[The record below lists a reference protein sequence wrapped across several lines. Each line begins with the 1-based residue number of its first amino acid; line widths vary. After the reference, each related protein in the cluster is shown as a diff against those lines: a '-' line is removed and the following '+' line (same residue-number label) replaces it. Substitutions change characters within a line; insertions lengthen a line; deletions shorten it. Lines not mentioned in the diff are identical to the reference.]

1 MSVDVQYIANIYS
14 KLTEMDI
21 QLDTDPIE
29 YGPSRL
35 NQKTAHLRT
44 FLSQTEKIFM
54 EVSHNLHKYKR
65 DLLISET
72 QYEVEKNRLMAEDPH
87 VRSGRSQGERESLA
101 STKLVDIQSKI
112 NDCRLAVHDLED
124 VMKVIKAKR
133 TDLKD
138 LQGRL
143 RDQLK
148 LCQEQ
153 IALGQ
158 RWGSKADQQ
167 VFDTISAGHDVSES
181 DVLIKADASLR
192 NEEPLPWD
200 EQTTEAPSIS
210 SSPTTDQIVDDLL
223 EKATTK
229 NVTTEMK
236 SQATEGD
243 IEGFMETPLTRISQ
257 KSVDD
262 FDLDSLFDE
271 FSS

>member
-1 MSVDVQYIANIYS
+1 MSVDVDYIAGIYDRLM
-14 KLTEMDI
+14 KMDV
-21 QLDTDPIE
+21 QLDADPIE
-29 YGPSRL
+29 FGPSRL
-35 NQKTAHLRT
+35 NQKVSQVRT
-44 FLSQTEKIFM
+44 FLSQTEKTFM

-65 DLLISET
+65 DLLIAQT
-72 QYEVEKNRLMAEDPH
+72 QYETEKNRLMAEDPH

-101 STKLVDIQSKI
+101 STRLVEVQTTI
-112 NDCRLAVHDLED
+112 NECTLSVHDLED

-158 RWGSKADQQ
+158 RWGSKSDER
-167 VFDTISAGHDVSES
+167 VFNEISAGYQDEVASEI
-181 DVLIKADASLR
+181 LIKAEPELR
-192 NEEPLPWD
+192 NETPVVRNTEPS
-200 EQTTEAPSIS
+200 TESVVDDIFARTAKTAPS
-210 SSPTTDQIVDDLL
+210 
-223 EKATTK
+223 
-229 NVTTEMK
+229 EMK
-236 SQATEGD
+236 AIQATDNEID
-243 IEGFMETPLTRISQ
+243 SFVSTPLTRISKEQ
-257 KSVDD
+257 VED

>member
-1 MSVDVQYIANIYS
+1 MSVDVDYIAGIYDRLM
-14 KLTEMDI
+14 KMDV
-21 QLDTDPIE
+21 QLDADPIE
-29 YGPSRL
+29 FGPSRL
-35 NQKTAHLRT
+35 NQKVSQVRT
-44 FLSQTEKIFM
+44 FLSQTEKTFM

-65 DLLISET
+65 DLLIAQT
-72 QYEVEKNRLMAEDPH
+72 QYETDKNRLMAEDPH

-101 STKLVDIQSKI
+101 STRLVEVQTTI
-112 NDCRLAVHDLED
+112 NECTLSVHDLED

-158 RWGSKADQQ
+158 RWGSKSDER
-167 VFDTISAGHDVSES
+167 VFNEISAGYQDEVESE
-181 DVLIKADASLR
+181 VLIKAEPELR
-192 NEEPLPWD
+192 NETPVVRNETPVVRNITPS
-200 EQTTEAPSIS
+200 TESVVEDIFARTAKTAPS
-210 SSPTTDQIVDDLL
+210 
-223 EKATTK
+223 
-229 NVTTEMK
+229 EMK
-236 SQATEGD
+236 AIQATDSEID
-243 IEGFMETPLTRISQ
+243 NFVSTPLTRISKEQ
-257 KSVDD
+257 VED